1 MDTAARHAANSPA
14 ARDIASVVHPYTNLK
29 AHETE
34 GPLIIRRGEGIR
46 VWDDDGKE
54 YIEGMAGLWC
64 TALGFDNDR
73 LADAAAEALRTLPFY
88 HQFTHKSHM
97 PGVELAER
105 LLDMAPVPMARVF
118 FANSGS
124 EANDTAIKL
133 VWYYW
138 NAMGKP
144 EKKKIVSRQRAY
156 HGVTVATASLTG
168 LPANHADF
176 DLPVARILH
185 TTCPHHY
192 FGANAGE
199 SEEDFATRCAEDLEA
214 LIQAE
219 GADTIGAMFAEP
231 IMGAGGVVMPPA
243 TYFEKIQK
251 VLRKHDILL
260 IADEVIC
267 GFFRTG
273 NTWGSQTFGIEPDM
287 LSMAKALSSGYLP
300 ISALMVS
307 DRIWQAMLAESQKIG
322 QFGHGFTYSGHPVA
336 AAVAVETQKIYQEL
350 DILGHVRAMSPHF
363 QARLGALLDH
373 DLVGEVRGTGL
384 IAGVELVKDKATHAK
399 FGKPGVVGT
408 VFRKAA
414 EKHGLIIRN
423 IVDAIAICPPLI
435 IDKAGIDQ
443 LADRA
448 QAAVEDTQKWIEE
461 NGAP

>member
-1 MDTAARHAANSPA
+1 MDTPARHAANSPA

-29 AHETE
+29 LHETE
-34 GPLIIRRGEGIR
+34 GPLIIRRGKGIK
-46 VWDDDGKE
+46 VWDDDGNE

-64 TALGFDNDR
+64 TALGFDNER
-73 LADAAAEALRTLPFY
+73 LANAAAEALRTLPFY

-124 EANDTAIKL
+124 EANDTALKL
-133 VWYYW
+133 VTYYW

-144 EKKKIVSRQRAY
+144 EKKKIISRQRAY

-176 DLPVARILH
+176 DLPIAGVLH

-192 FGANAGE
+192 FGANEGE

-214 LIQAE
+214 MIQAE
-219 GADTIGAMFAEP
+219 GPETIGAMFAEP
-231 IMGAGGVVMPPA
+231 IMGAGGVVLPPA

-251 VLRKHDILL
+251 VLKKHDILL

-273 NTWGSQTFGIEPDM
+273 NTWGSQTYGIEPDM

-300 ISALMVS
+300 ISALMVNQK
-307 DRIWQAMLAESQKIG
+307 IWDAMLAESEKIG
-322 QFGHGFTYSGHPVA
+322 QFGHGYTYSGHPVSA
-336 AAVAVETQKIYQEL
+336 SVAIEAQKIYEEM
-350 DILGHVRAMSPHF
+350 DILSHVREVGPHL
-363 QARLGALLDH
+363 QARLAELLDH
-373 DLVGEVRGTGL
+373 DLVGEVRGTAL
-384 IAGVELVKDKATHAK
+384 IAGVELVKDKGAHAK

-408 VFRKAA
+408 VFRRNA

-423 IVDAIAICPPLI
+423 ILDAIAICPPLI

-443 LADRA
+443 LADRMH
-448 QAAVEDTQKWIEE
+448 AAVADTSKWIDE

>member
-1 MDTAARHAANSPA
+1 MDTARHAANSPA

-29 AHETE
+29 LHETE
-34 GPLIIRRGEGIR
+34 GPLMIRRGKGIN
-46 VWDDDGKE
+46 VWDDDGNE

-64 TALGFDNDR
+64 TALGFDNER
-73 LADAAAEALRTLPFY
+73 LANAAAEALRTLPFY

-105 LLDMAPVPMARVF
+105 LLDMAPSPMARVF

-124 EANDTAIKL
+124 EANDTALKL
-133 VWYYW
+133 VTYYW

-144 EKKKIVSRQRAY
+144 EKKKIISRQRAY

-176 DLPVARILH
+176 DLPIAGVLH

-192 FGANAGE
+192 FGANEGE

-219 GADTIGAMFAEP
+219 GPDTIGAMFAEP
-231 IMGAGGVVMPPA
+231 IMGAGGVVVPPP

-251 VLRKHDILL
+251 VLKKHDILL
-260 IADEVIC
+260 VADEVIC

-273 NTWGSQTFGIEPDM
+273 NTWGCQTYGIEPDM

-300 ISALMVS
+300 ISALMVNQK
-307 DRIWQAMLAESQKIG
+307 IWDAMLAESEKIG
-322 QFGHGFTYSGHPVA
+322 QFGHGYTYSGHPVSA
-336 AAVAVETQKIYQEL
+336 SVAIEAQKIYEEM
-350 DILGHVRAMSPHF
+350 DILSHVRAVGPHL
-363 QARLGALLDH
+363 QARLAELLEH
-373 DLVGEVRGTGL
+373 DLVGEVRGTAL
-384 IAGVELVKDKATHAK
+384 IAGVELVKDKAAHTK

-408 VFRKAA
+408 VFRKNA

-423 IVDAIAICPPLI
+423 ILDAIAICPPLI
-435 IDKAGIDQ
+435 IDKPGVDQ
-443 LADRA
+443 LADRMH
-448 QAAVEDTQKWIEE
+448 AAVQDTQKWIDE

>member
-1 MDTAARHAANSPA
+1 
-14 ARDIASVVHPYTNLK
+14 
-29 AHETE
+29 
-34 GPLIIRRGEGIR
+34 
-46 VWDDDGKE
+46 
-54 YIEGMAGLWC
+54 MAGLWC
-64 TALGFDNDR
+64 TALGFDNER
-73 LADAAAEALRTLPFY
+73 LANAAAEALRTLPFY

-144 EKKKIVSRQRAY
+144 EKKKIISRQRAY

-176 DLPVARILH
+176 DLPIAGILH

-192 FGANAGE
+192 FGANEGE
-199 SEEDFATRCAEDLEA
+199 SEEDFATRCAADLEA

-219 GADTIGAMFAEP
+219 GPDTIGAMFAEP
-231 IMGAGGVVMPPA
+231 IMGAGGVVLPPT

-251 VLRKHDILL
+251 VLKKHDILL

-273 NTWGSQTFGIEPDM
+273 NTWGCQTYGIEPDI
-287 LSMAKALSSGYLP
+287 LTMAKALSSGYLP
-300 ISALMVS
+300 ISAAMVS
-307 DRIWQAMLAESQKIG
+307 DRIWQAMLAESEKIG
-322 QFGHGFTYSGHPVA
+322 QFGHGFTYSGHPVS
-336 AAVAVETQKIYQEL
+336 AAVAVETQKIYEEM
-350 DILGHVRAMSPHF
+350 DILSHVRAVSPHL
-363 QARLGALLDH
+363 QERLAGLLDH
-373 DLVGEVRGTGL
+373 DLVGEVRGIGL
-384 IAGVELVKDKATHAK
+384 IAGVELVKDKAAHGK

-423 IVDAIAICPPLI
+423 VLDAIAVCPPLI

-443 LADRA
+443 LADRMN
-448 QAAVEDTQKWIEE
+448 AAVEDTAKWIEE